1 MASAQTPQPQQQRS
15 ESTVDIVLKA
25 VIRRLEE
32 SGESQLTI
40 DDILLE
46 TGVSKGSLY
55 YHFGD
60 REGLIYAARIAQY
73 SSYLE
78 KDSEELR
85 HGILN
90 CTKFDQYVKNLLNLT
105 ILSVKEEDR
114 KIRMMRLNTISSAYG
129 RRELWYAL
137 QEKQHQYNNAITEVF
152 QYGQKMGWV
161 RTDITAHAL
170 GIFVQGHALSRVL
183 VDLDHNQLEAESW
196 EKVMKLTFDVIF
208 TPPAK

>member
-1 MASAQTPQPQQQRS
+1 MAATQKPPAPQQRS
-15 ESTVDIVLKA
+15 ESTVDLVLKA

-32 SGESQLTI
+32 SGESHLTI

-73 SSYLE
+73 STYLQN
-78 KDSEELR
+78 DSEELR
-85 HGILN
+85 SGLLT
-90 CTKFDQYVKNLLNLT
+90 CTTFEQFVENLLGLT
-105 ILSVKEEDR
+105 ILSMQKNDR
-114 KIRMMRLNTISSAYG
+114 KIRAMRLNTISSAYG
-129 RRELWYAL
+129 RPDLWYAL
-137 QEKQHQYNNAITEVF
+137 QEKQHQYTNAITEVF

-170 GIFVQGHALSRVL
+170 GVFVQGHALSRIL
-183 VDLDHNQLEAESW
+183 VDLDHNELEAESW
-196 EKVMKLTFDVIF
+196 VKVMKLTFDVIF

>member
-1 MASAQTPQPQQQRS
+1 MAATQKPPAPQQRS
-15 ESTVDIVLKA
+15 ESTVDLVLKA

-32 SGESQLTI
+32 SGESHLTI

-78 KDSEELR
+78 SDSEELR
-85 HGILN
+85 SGLLT
-90 CTKFDQYVKNLLNLT
+90 CTTFDQFVENLLGLT
-105 ILSVKEEDR
+105 ILSMQKNDR
-114 KIRMMRLNTISSAYG
+114 KIRAMRLNAISSAYG
-129 RRELWYAL
+129 RPDLWYAL
-137 QEKQHQYNNAITEVF
+137 QEKQNQYTNAITEVF
-152 QYGQKMGWV
+152 EYGQKMGWV

-170 GIFVQGHALSRVL
+170 GIFVQGHALSRIL
-183 VDLDHNQLEAESW
+183 VDLDHNELEAESW
-196 EKVMKLTFDVIF
+196 VKVMKLTFDVIF
-208 TPPAK
+208 TPPTE

>member
-1 MASAQTPQPQQQRS
+1 MAATQKPPAPQQRS
-15 ESTVDIVLKA
+15 ESTVDLVLKA

-32 SGESQLTI
+32 SGESHLTI

-78 KDSEELR
+78 NDSEELR
-85 HGILN
+85 SGLLT
-90 CTKFDQYVKNLLNLT
+90 CTTFEQFVENLLGLT
-105 ILSVKEEDR
+105 ILSMQKNDR
-114 KIRMMRLNTISSAYG
+114 KIRAMRLNAISSAYG
-129 RRELWYAL
+129 RPDLWYAL
-137 QEKQHQYNNAITEVF
+137 QEKQHQYTNAITEVF

-170 GIFVQGHALSRVL
+170 GVFVQGHALSRIL
-183 VDLDHNQLEAESW
+183 VDLDHNELEADSW
-196 EKVMKLTFDVIF
+196 VKVMKLTFDVIF

>member
-1 MASAQTPQPQQQRS
+1 MAAAQKPSAPQQRS
-15 ESTVDIVLKA
+15 ESTVDLVLKA

-32 SGESQLTI
+32 SGESHLTI

-78 KDSEELR
+78 NDSEELR
-85 HGILN
+85 SGLLT
-90 CTKFDQYVKNLLNLT
+90 CTTFAQFVENLLGLT
-105 ILSVKEEDR
+105 ILSMQKNDR
-114 KIRMMRLNTISSAYG
+114 KIRAMRLNAISSAYG
-129 RRELWYAL
+129 RPDLWYTL
-137 QEKQHQYNNAITEVF
+137 QEKQHQYTNAITEVF
-152 QYGQKMGWV
+152 EYGQKMGWV
-161 RTDITAHAL
+161 RTDVTAHAL
-170 GIFVQGHALSRVL
+170 GVFVQGHALSRIL
-183 VDLDHNQLEAESW
+183 VDLDHNELEAESW
-196 EKVMKLTFDVIF
+196 VKVMKLTFDVIF

>member
-1 MASAQTPQPQQQRS
+1 MAATQKPPAPQQRS
-15 ESTVDIVLKA
+15 ESTVDLVLKA

-32 SGESQLTI
+32 SGESHLTI

-73 SSYLE
+73 STYLQN
-78 KDSEELR
+78 DSEELR
-85 HGILN
+85 SGLLT
-90 CTKFDQYVKNLLNLT
+90 CTTFEQFVEKLLGLT
-105 ILSVKEEDR
+105 ILSMQKNDR
-114 KIRMMRLNTISSAYG
+114 KIRAMRLNAISSAYG
-129 RRELWYAL
+129 RPDLWYAL
-137 QEKQHQYNNAITEVF
+137 QEKQHQYTNAITEVF

-170 GIFVQGHALSRVL
+170 GVFVQGHALSRIL
-183 VDLDHNQLEAESW
+183 VDLDHNELEAESW
-196 EKVMKLTFDVIF
+196 VKVMKLTFDVIF

>member
-1 MASAQTPQPQQQRS
+1 MAATQKPPAPQQRS
-15 ESTVDIVLKA
+15 ESTVDLVLKA

-32 SGESQLTI
+32 SGESHLTI

-73 SSYLE
+73 STYLQN
-78 KDSEELR
+78 DSEELR
-85 HGILN
+85 SGLLT
-90 CTKFDQYVKNLLNLT
+90 CTTFDQFVENLLGLT
-105 ILSVKEEDR
+105 ILSMQKNDR
-114 KIRMMRLNTISSAYG
+114 KIRVMRLNAISSAYG
-129 RRELWYAL
+129 RPDLWYAL
-137 QEKQHQYNNAITEVF
+137 QEKQHQYTNAITEVF

-170 GIFVQGHALSRVL
+170 GVFVQGHALSRIL
-183 VDLDHNQLEAESW
+183 VDLDHNELEAESW
-196 EKVMKLTFDVIF
+196 VKVMKLTFDVIF

>member
-1 MASAQTPQPQQQRS
+1 MAATQKPPAPQQRS
-15 ESTVDIVLKA
+15 ESTVDLVLKA

-32 SGESQLTI
+32 SGESHLTI

-73 SSYLE
+73 STYLQN
-78 KDSEELR
+78 DSEELR
-85 HGILN
+85 SGLLT
-90 CTKFDQYVKNLLNLT
+90 CTTFEQFVENLLGLT
-105 ILSVKEEDR
+105 ILSMQKNDR
-114 KIRMMRLNTISSAYG
+114 KIRAMRLNAISSAYG
-129 RRELWYAL
+129 RPDLWYAL
-137 QEKQHQYNNAITEVF
+137 QEKQHQYTNAITEVF

-170 GIFVQGHALSRVL
+170 GVFVQGHALSRIL
-183 VDLDHNQLEAESW
+183 VDLDHNELEAESW
-196 EKVMKLTFDVIF
+196 AKVMKLTFDVIF

>member
-1 MASAQTPQPQQQRS
+1 MATAQKPPAPQQRS
-15 ESTVDIVLKA
+15 ESTVDLVLKA

-32 SGESQLTI
+32 SGESHLTI

-78 KDSEELR
+78 NDSEELR
-85 HGILN
+85 SGLLT
-90 CTKFDQYVKNLLNLT
+90 CTTFDQFVEHLLGLT
-105 ILSVKEEDR
+105 ILSMPKNDR
-114 KIRMMRLNTISSAYG
+114 KIRAMRLNAISSAYG
-129 RRELWYAL
+129 RPDLWHAL
-137 QEKQHQYNNAITEVF
+137 QEKQHQYTNAITEVF
-152 QYGQKMGWV
+152 EYGQKMGWV
-161 RTDITAHAL
+161 RTDVTAHAL
-170 GIFVQGHALSRVL
+170 GVFVQGHALSRIL
-183 VDLDHNQLEAESW
+183 VDLDHNELEAESW
-196 EKVMKLTFDVIF
+196 VKVMKLTFYVIF

>member
-1 MASAQTPQPQQQRS
+1 MAAVQKSPAPQQRS
-15 ESTVDIVLKA
+15 ESTVDLVLKA

-32 SGESQLTI
+32 SGESHLTI

-73 SSYLE
+73 STYLQN
-78 KDSEELR
+78 DSEELR
-85 HGILN
+85 SGLLT
-90 CTKFDQYVKNLLNLT
+90 CTTFEQFVENLLGLT
-105 ILSVKEEDR
+105 ILSMQKNDR
-114 KIRMMRLNTISSAYG
+114 KIRAMRLNAISSAYG
-129 RRELWYAL
+129 RPDLWYAL
-137 QEKQHQYNNAITEVF
+137 QEKQHQYTNAITEVF

-161 RTDITAHAL
+161 RPDITAHAL
-170 GIFVQGHALSRVL
+170 GVFVQGHALSRIL
-183 VDLDHNQLEAESW
+183 VDLDHNELEAESW
-196 EKVMKLTFDVIF
+196 VKVMKLTFDVIF

>member
-1 MASAQTPQPQQQRS
+1 MAATQKPPAPQQRS
-15 ESTVDIVLKA
+15 ESTVDLVLKA

-32 SGESQLTI
+32 SGESHLTI

-73 SSYLE
+73 STYLQN
-78 KDSEELR
+78 DSEELR
-85 HGILN
+85 SGLLT
-90 CTKFDQYVKNLLNLT
+90 CTTFEQFVENLLGLT
-105 ILSVKEEDR
+105 ILSMQKNDR
-114 KIRMMRLNTISSAYG
+114 KIRAMRLNAISSAYG
-129 RRELWYAL
+129 RPDLWYAL
-137 QEKQHQYNNAITEVF
+137 QEKQHQYTNAITEVF

-170 GIFVQGHALSRVL
+170 GVFVQGHALSRIL

-196 EKVMKLTFDVIF
+196 VKVMKLTFDVIF

>member
-1 MASAQTPQPQQQRS
+1 MAATQKPPAPQQRS
-15 ESTVDIVLKA
+15 ESTVDLVLRA

-32 SGESQLTI
+32 SGESHLTI

-78 KDSEELR
+78 NDSEELR
-85 HGILN
+85 SGLLT
-90 CTKFDQYVKNLLNLT
+90 CTTFEQFVENLLGLT
-105 ILSVKEEDR
+105 ILSMQKNDR
-114 KIRMMRLNTISSAYG
+114 KIRAMRLNAISSAYG
-129 RRELWYAL
+129 RPDLWYAL
-137 QEKQHQYNNAITEVF
+137 QEKQHQYTNAITEVF

-170 GIFVQGHALSRVL
+170 GVFVQGHALSRIL
-183 VDLDHNQLEAESW
+183 VDLDHNELEAESW
-196 EKVMKLTFDVIF
+196 VKVMKLTFDVIF

>member
-1 MASAQTPQPQQQRS
+1 MAATQKPPAPQQRS
-15 ESTVDIVLKA
+15 ESTVDLVLKA

-32 SGESQLTI
+32 SGESHLTI

-73 SSYLE
+73 STYLQN
-78 KDSEELR
+78 DSEELR
-85 HGILN
+85 SGLLT
-90 CTKFDQYVKNLLNLT
+90 CTTFDQFVENLLGLT
-105 ILSVKEEDR
+105 ILSMQKNDR
-114 KIRMMRLNTISSAYG
+114 KIRAMRLNAISSAYG
-129 RRELWYAL
+129 RPDLWYAL
-137 QEKQHQYNNAITEVF
+137 QEKQHQYTNVITEVF

-161 RTDITAHAL
+161 RTDVTAHAL
-170 GIFVQGHALSRVL
+170 GVFVQGHALSRIL
-183 VDLDHNQLEAESW
+183 VDLDHNELEAESW
-196 EKVMKLTFDVIF
+196 VKVMKLTFDVIF

>member
-1 MASAQTPQPQQQRS
+1 MAATQKPPAPQQRS
-15 ESTVDIVLKA
+15 ESTVDLVLKA

-32 SGESQLTI
+32 SGESHLTI

-73 SSYLE
+73 STYLQN
-78 KDSEELR
+78 DSEELR
-85 HGILN
+85 SGLLT
-90 CTKFDQYVKNLLNLT
+90 CTTFEQFVENLLGLT
-105 ILSVKEEDR
+105 ILSMQKNDR
-114 KIRMMRLNTISSAYG
+114 KIRAMRLNAISSAYG
-129 RRELWYAL
+129 RPDLWYAL
-137 QEKQHQYNNAITEVF
+137 QEKQHQYTNAITEVF
-152 QYGQKMGWV
+152 HYGQKMGWV

-170 GIFVQGHALSRVL
+170 GVFVQGHALSRIL
-183 VDLDHNQLEAESW
+183 VDLDHNELEAESW
-196 EKVMKLTFDVIF
+196 VKVMKLTFDVIF

>member
-1 MASAQTPQPQQQRS
+1 MATTQKPPAPQQRS

-25 VIRRLEE
+25 VIRRLED

-78 KDSEELR
+78 SDSEELR
-85 HGILN
+85 SGLLT
-90 CTKFDQYVKNLLNLT
+90 CTTFDQFVENLLGLT
-105 ILSVKEEDR
+105 ILSMQKNDR
-114 KIRMMRLNTISSAYG
+114 KIRAMRLNAISSAYG
-129 RRELWYAL
+129 RPDLWYAL
-137 QEKQHQYNNAITEVF
+137 QEKQNQYTNAITEVF
-152 QYGQKMGWV
+152 EYGQKMGWV

-170 GIFVQGHALSRVL
+170 GIFVQGHALSRIL
-183 VDLDHNQLEAESW
+183 VDLDHNEIEAESW
-196 EKVMKLTFDVIF
+196 VKVMKLTFDVIF
-208 TPPAK
+208 TPPTE

>member
-1 MASAQTPQPQQQRS
+1 MAATQKPPAPQQRS
-15 ESTVDIVLKA
+15 ESTVDLVLKA

-32 SGESQLTI
+32 SGESHLTI

-73 SSYLE
+73 STYLE
-78 KDSEELR
+78 NDSEELR
-85 HGILN
+85 SGLLT
-90 CTKFDQYVKNLLNLT
+90 CTTFEQFVENLLGLT
-105 ILSVKEEDR
+105 ILSMQKNDR
-114 KIRMMRLNTISSAYG
+114 KIRAMRLNAISSAYG
-129 RRELWYAL
+129 RPDLWYAL
-137 QEKQHQYNNAITEVF
+137 QEKQHQYTNAITEVF

-170 GIFVQGHALSRVL
+170 GVFVQGHALSRIL
-183 VDLDHNQLEAESW
+183 VDLDHNELEAESW
-196 EKVMKLTFDVIF
+196 VKVMKLTFDVIF

>member
-1 MASAQTPQPQQQRS
+1 MAATQKPPAPQQRS
-15 ESTVDIVLKA
+15 ESTVDLVLKA

-32 SGESQLTI
+32 SGESHLTI

-73 SSYLE
+73 STYLQN
-78 KDSEELR
+78 DSEELR
-85 HGILN
+85 SGLLT
-90 CTKFDQYVKNLLNLT
+90 CTTFEQFVENLLGLT
-105 ILSVKEEDR
+105 ILSMKKNDR
-114 KIRMMRLNTISSAYG
+114 KIRAMRLNAISSAYG
-129 RRELWYAL
+129 RPDLWYAL
-137 QEKQHQYNNAITEVF
+137 QEKQHQYTNAITEVF

-170 GIFVQGHALSRVL
+170 GVFVQGHALSRIL
-183 VDLDHNQLEAESW
+183 VDLDHNELEAESW
-196 EKVMKLTFDVIF
+196 VKVMKLTFDVIF

>member
-1 MASAQTPQPQQQRS
+1 MATTQKPPAPQQRS

-25 VIRRLEE
+25 VIRRLED

-78 KDSEELR
+78 SDSEELR
-85 HGILN
+85 SGLLT
-90 CTKFDQYVKNLLNLT
+90 CTTFDQFVENLLGLT
-105 ILSVKEEDR
+105 ILSMQKNDR
-114 KIRMMRLNTISSAYG
+114 KIRAMRLNAISSAYG
-129 RRELWYAL
+129 RPDLWYAL
-137 QEKQHQYNNAITEVF
+137 QEKQHQYTNAITEVF
-152 QYGQKMGWV
+152 HYGQKMGWV

-170 GIFVQGHALSRVL
+170 GVFVQGHALSRIL
-183 VDLDHNQLEAESW
+183 VDLDYNQLEAESW
-196 EKVMKLTFDVIF
+196 VKVMKLTFDVIF
-208 TPPAK
+208 TPPTE

>member
-1 MASAQTPQPQQQRS
+1 MAATQKPPAPQQRS
-15 ESTVDIVLKA
+15 VSTVDLVLKA

-32 SGESQLTI
+32 SGESHLTI

-78 KDSEELR
+78 NDSEELR
-85 HGILN
+85 SGLLT
-90 CTKFDQYVKNLLNLT
+90 CTTFEQFVENLLGLT
-105 ILSVKEEDR
+105 ILSMQKNDR
-114 KIRMMRLNTISSAYG
+114 KIRAMRLNAISSAYG
-129 RRELWYAL
+129 RPDLWYAL
-137 QEKQHQYNNAITEVF
+137 QEKQHQYTNAITEVF

-170 GIFVQGHALSRVL
+170 GVFVQGHALSRIL
-183 VDLDHNQLEAESW
+183 VDLDHNELEAESW
-196 EKVMKLTFDVIF
+196 VKVMKLTFDVIF

>member
-1 MASAQTPQPQQQRS
+1 MATTQKSQAPQQRS
-15 ESTVDIVLKA
+15 ESTVDLVLKA
-25 VIRRLEE
+25 VIRHLEE

-78 KDSEELR
+78 NDSDELR
-85 HGILN
+85 HGLLN
-90 CTKFDQYVKNLLNLT
+90 CSSFDHFVENLLGLT
-105 ILSVKEEDR
+105 ILSMQKNDR
-114 KIRMMRLNTISSAYG
+114 KIRAMRLNAISSAYG
-129 RRELWYAL
+129 RPDLWYAL
-137 QEKQHQYNNAITEVF
+137 QEKQNQYTNAITEVF
-152 QYGQKMGWV
+152 EYGQKMSWV

-170 GIFVQGHALSRVL
+170 GIFVQGHALSRIL
-183 VDLDHNQLEAESW
+183 VDLDHNELEAESW
-196 EKVMKLTFDVIF
+196 MKVMKLTFDVIF
-208 TPPAK
+208 TPPTE

>member
-1 MASAQTPQPQQQRS
+1 MATTQKPPAPQQRS

-25 VIRRLEE
+25 VIRRLED

-78 KDSEELR
+78 SDSEELR
-85 HGILN
+85 NGLLT
-90 CTKFDQYVKNLLNLT
+90 CTTFDQFVENLLGLT
-105 ILSVKEEDR
+105 ILSMQKNDR
-114 KIRMMRLNTISSAYG
+114 KIRAMRLNTISSAYG
-129 RRELWYAL
+129 RPDLWYAL
-137 QEKQHQYNNAITEVF
+137 QEKQNQYTNAITEVF
-152 QYGQKMGWV
+152 EYGQKMGWV

-170 GIFVQGHALSRVL
+170 GIFVQGHALSRIL
-183 VDLDHNQLEAESW
+183 VDLDHNEIEAESW
-196 EKVMKLTFDVIF
+196 VKVMKLTFDVIF
-208 TPPAK
+208 TPPTE

>member
-1 MASAQTPQPQQQRS
+1 MATAQKPPAPQQRS
-15 ESTVDIVLKA
+15 ESTVDLVLKA

-32 SGESQLTI
+32 SGESHLTI

-73 SSYLE
+73 SAYLQN
-78 KDSEELR
+78 DSEELR
-85 HGILN
+85 SGLLT
-90 CTKFDQYVKNLLNLT
+90 CTTFEQFVENLLGLT
-105 ILSVKEEDR
+105 ILSMQKNDR
-114 KIRMMRLNTISSAYG
+114 KIRVMRLNAISSAYG
-129 RRELWYAL
+129 RPDLWYAL
-137 QEKQHQYNNAITEVF
+137 QEKQHQYTNAITEVF
-152 QYGQKMGWV
+152 HYGQKMGWI

-170 GIFVQGHALSRVL
+170 GVFVQGHALSRIL

-196 EKVMKLTFDVIF
+196 VKVMKLTFDVIF

>member
-1 MASAQTPQPQQQRS
+1 MAATQKPPAPQQRS
-15 ESTVDIVLKA
+15 ESTVDLVLKA

-32 SGESQLTI
+32 SGESHLTI

-78 KDSEELR
+78 NDSEELR
-85 HGILN
+85 SGLLT
-90 CTKFDQYVKNLLNLT
+90 CTTFEQFVENLLGLT
-105 ILSVKEEDR
+105 ILSMQKNDR
-114 KIRMMRLNTISSAYG
+114 KIRAMRLNAISSAYG
-129 RRELWYAL
+129 RPDLWYAL
-137 QEKQHQYNNAITEVF
+137 QEKQHQYTNAITEVF

-170 GIFVQGHALSRVL
+170 GVFVQGHALSRIL

-196 EKVMKLTFDVIF
+196 VKVMKLTFDVIF

>member
-1 MASAQTPQPQQQRS
+1 MATAQKPPASQQRS
-15 ESTVDIVLKA
+15 ESTVDLVLKA

-32 SGESQLTI
+32 SGESHLTI

-78 KDSEELR
+78 NDSEELR
-85 HGILN
+85 GGLLT
-90 CTKFDQYVKNLLNLT
+90 CTTFDQFVENLLGLT
-105 ILSVKEEDR
+105 ILSMQKNDR
-114 KIRMMRLNTISSAYG
+114 KIRAMRLNAISSAYG
-129 RRELWYAL
+129 RPDLWYAL
-137 QEKQHQYNNAITEVF
+137 QEKQHQYTNAITEVF
-152 QYGQKMGWV
+152 HYGQKMGWI

-170 GIFVQGHALSRVL
+170 GVFVQGHALSRIL
-183 VDLDHNQLEAESW
+183 VDLDHNELEAESW
-196 EKVMKLTFDVIF
+196 VKVMKLTFDVIF

>member
-1 MASAQTPQPQQQRS
+1 MASTQKPPAPQQRS
-15 ESTVDIVLKA
+15 ESTVDLVLKA

-32 SGESQLTI
+32 SGESHLTI

-73 SSYLE
+73 STYLQN
-78 KDSEELR
+78 DSEELR
-85 HGILN
+85 SGLLT
-90 CTKFDQYVKNLLNLT
+90 CTTFEQFVENLLGLT
-105 ILSVKEEDR
+105 ILSMQKNDR
-114 KIRMMRLNTISSAYG
+114 KIRAMRLNAISSAYG
-129 RRELWYAL
+129 RPDLWYAL
-137 QEKQHQYNNAITEVF
+137 QEKQHQYTNAITEVF

-170 GIFVQGHALSRVL
+170 GVFVQGHALSRIL
-183 VDLDHNQLEAESW
+183 VDLDHNELEAESW
-196 EKVMKLTFDVIF
+196 AKVMKLTFDVIF

>member
-1 MASAQTPQPQQQRS
+1 MAATQKPPAPQQRS
-15 ESTVDIVLKA
+15 ESTVDLVLKA

-32 SGESQLTI
+32 SGESHLTI

-78 KDSEELR
+78 NDSEELR
-85 HGILN
+85 SGLLT
-90 CTKFDQYVKNLLNLT
+90 CTTFDQFVENLLGLT
-105 ILSVKEEDR
+105 ILSMQKNDR
-114 KIRMMRLNTISSAYG
+114 KIRAMRLNAISSAYG
-129 RRELWYAL
+129 RPDLWYAL
-137 QEKQHQYNNAITEVF
+137 QEKQHQYTNAITEVF

-170 GIFVQGHALSRVL
+170 GVFVQGHALSRIL

-196 EKVMKLTFDVIF
+196 VKVMKLTFDVIF